1 MRQALVGAICV
12 LIALGLALTRSS
24 SLWLILLPFT
34 GVALGLL
41 LAVYVLMP
49 SRDRAALGTPE
60 AMSSRGRVLL
70 MVTIGISTFVVSGLS
85 AAGPDMSWGV
95 TAQVAAVF
103 GVALLIVAGTDRDWR
118 TRPN

>member
-24 SLWLILLPFT
+24 SIWLAMLPVA
-34 GVALGLL
+34 GVTLGFL
-41 LAVYVLMP
+41 LARYLLMP

-60 AMSSRGRVLL
+60 AMSSRGRLLL
-70 MVTIGISTFVVSGLS
+70 MAAIGISTFVVSGLS
-85 AAGPDMSWGV
+85 AAGPDISWGV

-103 GVALLIVAGTDRDWR
+103 GVALLIVAGTDRHWR
-118 TRPN
+118 GRAN